1 MVMVKIPDSIL
12 TERLLLRCWKVR
24 DAEKL
29 LPILKS
35 NVDHLKDWILERIS
49 ALAPLTELKRRL
61 TSFNNDFISQK
72 EFRFAIFLKDE
83 KELFGEVSL
92 FPRSAD
98 ERVNLNIAD
107 RVEIGYWLRSDATG
121 SGYAMEASKAMIELS
136 TSLLKMKRIEIRC
149 DAANVP
155 SVAIPKRLGFIL
167 SEIMPVQDLD
177 KMIWFMES

>member
-1 MVMVKIPDSIL
+1 LKVPESIL
-12 TERLLLRCWKVR
+12 TERLLLRCWKVS

-35 NVDHLKDWILERIS
+35 NVDHLKDWIPERVS
-49 ALAPLTELKRRL
+49 APAPLTELKRRL

-72 EFRFAIFLKDE
+72 EFRFAIFSNEE

-98 ERVNLNIAD
+98 ERVHLNIAD

-121 SGYAMEASKAMIELS
+121 LGYAMEASKAMIELS
-136 TSLLKMKRIEIRC
+136 NSFLKMKRIEIRC

-155 SVAIPKRLGFIL
+155 SAAIPKKLGFIL
-167 SEIMPVQDLD
+167 AEIMPDQDPD
-177 KMIWFMES
+177 KMIWFLEG